1 MHGRETSEAGWAAR
15 AFARLGFPFAL
26 VTTIG
31 GAIALI
37 GAGVDPGAA
46 IVPFV
51 AANYIFVAV
60 AERLVPLH
68 ASWLRAQGDLS
79 TDIGLGITTT
89 LVGVL
94 TAPFLIAGGALAGG
108 WLAGQIGIGLWPHA
122 WPWLAQLALALLV
135 AELVEYS
142 FHRAMHEVPVLW
154 RLHATHHSA
163 PRLYWLNAL
172 RFHPIDIF
180 LIGSVKL
187 VPLAVL
193 GAGVPVFA
201 LVSLFSAVHGSFQ
214 HANVP
219 VRIGPLNWIFS
230 MAELHRWH
238 HSPRVEDA
246 NHNYGGNLIFWDVVF
261 GTRYL
266 PTDRDPPEE
275 IGIATLPNFP
285 MGFWAN
291 LASPFRWRWLTE
303 QATGAEA
310 DPRTG

>member
-1 MHGRETSEAGWAAR
+1 MRRGNDAKRPGRAER
-15 AFARLGFPFAL
+15 AFARLGFPVAL
-26 VTTIG
+26 VSTIG
-31 GAIALI
+31 GALALM
-37 GAGVDPGAA
+37 GAGIDPGAA
-46 IVPFV
+46 IVPWV
-51 AANYIFVAV
+51 AANYVFVAV
-60 AERLVPLH
+60 AERIVPLH
-68 ASWLRAQGDLS
+68 ASWLRSRGDLP
-79 TDIGLGITTT
+79 TDIGLGVTTT
-89 LVGVL
+89 LVGLVS
-94 TAPFLIAGGALAGG
+94 APFLIAAGAHAGG
-108 WLAGQIGIGLWPHA
+108 WLSGQIGIGLWPHA

-142 FHRAMHEVPVLW
+142 FHRAMHEVPALW

-219 VRIGPLNWIFS
+219 VRLGPLNWIFS

-266 PTDRDPPEE
+266 PADREPPEA
-275 IGIATLPNFP
+275 IGIEALPAFP
-285 MGFWAN
+285 TGLWDN
-291 LASPFRWRWLTE
+291 LLAPFRWRRVVE
-303 QATGAEA
+303 QAGPGRVPS
-310 DPRTG
+310 D